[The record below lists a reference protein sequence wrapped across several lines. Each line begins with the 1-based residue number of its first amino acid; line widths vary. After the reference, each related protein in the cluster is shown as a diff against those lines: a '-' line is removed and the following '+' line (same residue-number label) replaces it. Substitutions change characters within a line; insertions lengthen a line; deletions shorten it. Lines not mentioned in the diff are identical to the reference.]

1 MWFVGAVGLDGPLL
15 CPRSRP
21 RPLSHA
27 GGGLS
32 RPRSPPTPK
41 LLPPPLP
48 GRASFSD
55 PGVPRLGWRLPG
67 DIPQASNPHRC
78 GPESTPASTT
88 FQERSGLPTWY
99 RSERSPSCHLRG
111 HLLLWSG
118 VTRALLAWERDQS
131 SAAGTER
138 PLLRLSGS
146 QARCWGL
153 PL

>member
-1 MWFVGAVGLDGPLL
+1 MDSCCALGAARDPSLTLGAVSLDRGHLPPLN
-15 CPRSRP
+15 S
-21 RPLSHA
+21 
-27 GGGLS
+27 
-32 RPRSPPTPK
+32 SPPPF
-41 LLPPPLP
+41 L

-67 DIPQASNPHRC
+67 DIPQASSPHRC

-88 FQERSGLPTWY
+88 SQERSGLSTWY
-99 RSERSPSCHLRG
+99 RSERSPSCHLQG
-111 HLLLWSG
+111 HLLLWSAA
-118 VTRALLAWERDQS
+118 TRALLAWERDQS

-153 PL
+153 RL